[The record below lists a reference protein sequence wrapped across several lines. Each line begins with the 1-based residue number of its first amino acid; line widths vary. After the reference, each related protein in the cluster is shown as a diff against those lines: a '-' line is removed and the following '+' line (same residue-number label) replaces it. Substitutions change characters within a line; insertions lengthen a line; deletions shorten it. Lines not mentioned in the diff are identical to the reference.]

1 MEDKELFR
9 GIIRENV
16 KREGVSELLEWL
28 ESTDFFEAP
37 ASTKYHGVC
46 PGGLLRHSLR
56 VCYFL
61 TILPEAAEYS
71 METKVICGLLH
82 DLCKVGFYHRVG
94 GKWEIRDELPMG
106 HGEKSVYL
114 IQKHMKLTDEEA
126 LAIRWHMGEYDDA
139 FRGGSRA
146 LGQARDM
153 CPLVQALHR
162 ADMWA
167 TKEEKSQEGL

>member
-1 MEDKELFR
+1 MEDKELFK

-16 KREGVSELLEWL
+16 KREGAEELLEWL

-46 PGGLLRHSLR
+46 PGGLLAHSLR
-56 VCYFL
+56 VFYFL
-61 TILPEAAEYS
+61 TLLPEAAENS
-71 METKVICGLLH
+71 METKAICGLLH
-82 DLCKVGFYHRVG
+82 DLCKVGFYRWTG
-94 GKWEIRDELPMG
+94 RKWEIRDELPMG

-146 LGQARDM
+146 LDQALDM
-153 CPLVQALHR
+153 CPLVCALHR

-167 TKEEKSQEGL
+167 AQAEKEQEGL